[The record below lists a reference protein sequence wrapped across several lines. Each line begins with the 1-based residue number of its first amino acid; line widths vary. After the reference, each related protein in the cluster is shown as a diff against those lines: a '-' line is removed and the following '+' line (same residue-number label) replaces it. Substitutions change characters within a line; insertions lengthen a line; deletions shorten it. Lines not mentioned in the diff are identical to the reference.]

1 MKYYNVERAAEVLD
15 AEVEDVRRLA
25 AEIGARL
32 SGGRL
37 RISEDELA
45 VIERM
50 LEDETGDDHSDA
62 DEAGDDDSD
71 ADEAGDDDSDADE

>member
-50 LEDETGDDHSDA
+50 LEDETDETGDDETGE
-62 DEAGDDDSD
+62 DEAGDDETD
-71 ADEAGDDDSDADE
+71 ADE

>member
-1 MKYYNVERAAEVLD
+1 MKYFNVEQAAEALD
-15 AEVEDVRRLA
+15 AEEEDVRRLA
-25 AEIGARL
+25 AEIGVRL

-71 ADEAGDDDSDADE
+71 ADE

>member
-50 LEDETGDDHSDA
+50 LEDDT
-62 DEAGDDDSD
+62 DEAGDDDTGEDEAGGDDGD
-71 ADEAGDDDSDADE
+71 ADE